1 MENFQISSKVLNVT
15 TIRSWSLWMDSSLA
29 DSSLRGRERSKK
41 PSPCPW
47 ASAHLEGGAA
57 HTSETSRRNDPG
69 GDSRHQAAPLLL
81 SSPLWLPSAAPS
93 PAPPHSRHGL
103 HSLHCALFHSAHL
116 QSYTPGTPGP
126 APVHPNPT
134 SRPCLQPR
142 LQSYVQPPLS
152 SNIQPV
158 NTPEGAGVSKGT
170 PADTDQVGWGGAL
183 SEA

>member
-103 HSLHCALFHSAHL
+103 HSLHLRPLPLRPPPVLHPRDTRSCPRAPQPHL
-116 QSYTPGTPGP
+116 PSLP
-126 APVHPNPT
+126 AAST
-134 SRPCLQPR
+134 SILRPA
-142 LQSYVQPPLS
+142 SPL
-152 SNIQPV
+152 
-158 NTPEGAGVSKGT
+158 
-170 PADTDQVGWGGAL
+170 L
-183 SEA
+183 